1 MHFPENGNHGCGK
14 KCSFCPFEQ
23 MNYNIPIKPTDDE
36 VLSFISNVQE
46 GGKIQI
52 CGAGDPLFNFEKNR
66 DYLLHLIELIHLKGY
81 KIELVTKY
89 TEVIE
94 EYADILLPNINA
106 FCFSVEVLS
115 KSIFNLINKITSLGK
130 YVRISKVANFTADIH
145 NIN

>member
-1 MHFPENGNHGCGK
+1 
-14 KCSFCPFEQ
+14 
-23 MNYNIPIKPTDDE
+23 MNYNIPIEPTDDE
-36 VLSFISNVQE
+36 VLNFISNVQE

-106 FCFSVEVLS
+106 FCFSVEALN
-115 KSIFNLINKITSLGK
+115 KSIFNLIDKITSLGK
-130 YVRISKVANFTADIH
+130 YARISKVANFTADIH